1 MSLAAAAGGVRPVPV
16 VMTGVRGRSG
26 AGSSARVRMCR
37 ATSAREMAFIRNRSL
52 ARTLPVW
59 GPSVSLTGRTAYQ
72 SSPLAASSS
81 SMARR
86 SLPTRP
92 RLGTATVRNRRN
104 SSRGPG
110 PMTLSAGPMLAV
122 LTVISRAGV
131 AEFRIAVM
139 RVRASR

>member
-1 MSLAAAAGGVRPVPV
+1 
-16 VMTGVRGRSG
+16 
-26 AGSSARVRMCR
+26 MCQ